1 LGVFVTLAIEGV
13 GDTQGFGGDRL
24 EAAAEQHG
32 LQAARQLLDYLK
44 ALPAKA
50 EVQNAEEFVIGYIA
64 AARTVAHKELTEW
77 DGLLGEAFALMSVDV
92 RQEPYE
98 FGKRLMAVIR
108 KASDFVSP
116 RLNAWKLGQ
125 G

>member
-1 LGVFVTLAIEGV
+1 LGIFVTLAIEGV
-13 GDTQGFGGDRL
+13 GDTQGFGAGRL

-32 LQAARQLLDYLK
+32 LPAARQLLAYLK

-50 EVQNAEEFVIGYIA
+50 EVNNAEEFVIGYIA
-64 AARTVAHKELTEW
+64 TARTIAPKELTEW
-77 DGLLGEAFALMSVDV
+77 DGLLGAVFALMSVDV

-98 FGKRLMAVIR
+98 FGKTLIGTIR

-116 RLNAWKLGQ
+116 RLHAWGLVQ